1 MKKLK
6 DILFGF
12 LVLLL
17 SVENC
22 TSIEQKDIEES
33 TYDEVTGEAGKLSMV
48 LQTRPNG
55 NSACF
60 IKNDKYILS
69 LTRFI
74 SVYTLDGTLIKV
86 IEPDKE
92 RSVDDNF
99 GNLSASNDCSILYY
113 TNESKIDRTKK
124 GKSTVFLLDTEKIEV
139 TKILRFNNLIKGI
152 TFDNHL
158 VIESKQGEKSKGFS
172 LQFKSPPGFE
182 KENSEWININFDS
195 LSEINEYKVA
205 FSPNNNYLAILYKK
219 EKNNNGRP
227 EIYTELYEK
236 GKVWSLKKRFIFEK
250 TNIDESQFGD
260 KLGTIQLSPNQ
271 KYLVSSIFL
280 DAHAGSEGSD
290 VTVPFSST
298 LMVIDLLSEK
308 KIEVRSDIP
317 IANFITSENSI
328 IAVGGELD
336 SLQIPATKDKFI
348 DSRALSVWDYNGTLI
363 KKFTDS
369 TAGYEVGRFDS
380 KQSKFIS
387 FNKGNRS
394 LEIRKSDGSI
404 KRSITGTAYGFEST
418 LFSSDR
424 KFFAK
429 IVNEEIEGN
438 FRFSIKIWNRFD
450 GKLVC
455 SLPGHDQNIS
465 KIVFSKDNR
474 FLLSGSGT
482 DVIGTSSDTSAR
494 VWDLNLCQEIINI
507 PVTRKFEQGIVIPVG
522 FSNDNK
528 YFIFGFRISNI
539 KQSLYLGSMKTK
551 EVEIVI
557 DGIGGAK
564 LINDK
569 IFTVPSEDSII
580 DSEGQRNKVTIYN
593 LNGEA
598 ISKSQPNTGANKE
611 LNTGYFASFID
622 GYTEGSESSIDKGLY
637 YLSSGNEWI
646 IYSEDGYFD
655 SSPQIGDKVKM
666 VSGLVPFNI
675 DQFAAKF
682 NRPDIILK
690 KIGSTNQ
697 ELMNHFKNQY
707 LKRLRRM
714 NLSEKELLAD
724 LHVPKAIIV
733 NAMQN
738 EEILKLKLR
747 FADDLFLLKKY
758 NVYINDVP
766 LFSNGGKDL
775 KGNDSGEIQESLK
788 LSSGENKVEVTC
800 LNEKGAESF
809 RTVKYFTNTK
819 NTNGNLYYLGSGVS
833 NYKNSSLNLQ
843 YAHKDVLDLNNLF
856 ESKLKKKFD
865 SVQVKTF
872 INEEVTPENIKAAKD
887 FFNKTDVDDTVIL
900 FISGHGVHDKD
911 KDASYYYLTHNT
923 DIENLSKTAANFEL
937 VEDLLQGIPARKKLF
952 LMDTCESGEIE
963 DTYESTSIAMA
974 NSKGLKSRSIKGLTM
989 DTKAKKDKP
998 VRKYLFDKDRYI
1010 YNDLVRRSGA
1020 IVFSSSK
1027 GGELS
1032 YEDPK
1037 FENGLFTESLI
1048 KAIEGG
1054 EADSNKDGQIST
1066 KELRDYV
1073 HKNVSKLTDG
1083 AQNPTIDRDNIF
1095 IKFKLPTGR

>member
-1 MKKLK
+1 
-6 DILFGF
+6 
-12 LVLLL
+12 
-17 SVENC
+17 
-22 TSIEQKDIEES
+22 
-33 TYDEVTGEAGKLSMV
+33 
-48 LQTRPNG
+48 
-55 NSACF
+55 
-60 IKNDKYILS
+60 
-69 LTRFI
+69 
-74 SVYTLDGTLIKV
+74 
-86 IEPDKE
+86 
-92 RSVDDNF
+92 
-99 GNLSASNDCSILYY
+99 
-113 TNESKIDRTKK
+113 
-124 GKSTVFLLDTEKIEV
+124 
-139 TKILRFNNLIKGI
+139 
-152 TFDNHL
+152 
-158 VIESKQGEKSKGFS
+158 
-172 LQFKSPPGFE
+172 
-182 KENSEWININFDS
+182 
-195 LSEINEYKVA
+195 
-205 FSPNNNYLAILYKK
+205 
-219 EKNNNGRP
+219 
-227 EIYTELYEK
+227 
-236 GKVWSLKKRFIFEK
+236 
-250 TNIDESQFGD
+250 
-260 KLGTIQLSPNQ
+260 
-271 KYLVSSIFL
+271 
-280 DAHAGSEGSD
+280 
-290 VTVPFSST
+290 
-298 LMVIDLLSEK
+298 
-308 KIEVRSDIP
+308 
-317 IANFITSENSI
+317 
-328 IAVGGELD
+328 
-336 SLQIPATKDKFI
+336 
-348 DSRALSVWDYNGTLI
+348 
-363 KKFTDS
+363 
-369 TAGYEVGRFDS
+369 
-380 KQSKFIS
+380 
-387 FNKGNRS
+387 
-394 LEIRKSDGSI
+394 
-404 KRSITGTAYGFEST
+404 
-418 LFSSDR
+418 
-424 KFFAK
+424 
-429 IVNEEIEGN
+429 
-438 FRFSIKIWNRFD
+438 
-450 GKLVC
+450 
-455 SLPGHDQNIS
+455 
-465 KIVFSKDNR
+465 
-474 FLLSGSGT
+474 
-482 DVIGTSSDTSAR
+482 
-494 VWDLNLCQEIINI
+494 
-507 PVTRKFEQGIVIPVG
+507 
-522 FSNDNK
+522 
-528 YFIFGFRISNI
+528 
-539 KQSLYLGSMKTK
+539 
-551 EVEIVI
+551 
-557 DGIGGAK
+557 
-564 LINDK
+564 
-569 IFTVPSEDSII
+569 
-580 DSEGQRNKVTIYN
+580 
-593 LNGEA
+593 
-598 ISKSQPNTGANKE
+598 
-611 LNTGYFASFID
+611 
-622 GYTEGSESSIDKGLY
+622 
-637 YLSSGNEWI
+637 
-646 IYSEDGYFD
+646 
-655 SSPQIGDKVKM
+655 M

-738 EEILKLKLR
+738 EEILNLKLR

-819 NTNGNLYYLGSGVS
+819 NTNGNLYYLGFGVS

-872 INEEVTPENIKAAKD
+872 INEEVTPENIKAAKE

-989 DTKAKKDKP
+989 ETKAKKDKP